1 MMKMGLTNNPVPAST
16 SIKKPKSKTI
26 AISGSQLKVA
36 TTGVAVI
43 GPAGVGKTYTFIS
56 LIDYLIDV
64 KGLLPEEI
72 HIEYID
78 MDSGLVELL
87 DQIPFPEAYLDSLTY
102 TLCVDFFDITDAT
115 EAAYERLAAHKEQ
128 YGPDGCFIIVDNMEK
143 AWEFSRNDV
152 CEAIY
157 SVPMTVKMKEARAS
171 QEKAKRNGTKGKPVF
186 NQQLDYAIINPLHN
200 DWAESFKTSGF
211 NFIWM
216 SPWHY
221 EDIKDENDKVVGVQ
235 LRFGQKANDLRVSY
249 IIRKY
254 FDDKGKR
261 RVDFFKSRA
270 TQTLLKG
277 LTDVSWTGIFAEV
290 AKLAALEKR
299 ERIAK
304 MKTRTFPVASQKVEN
319 PTQEC
324 LDATEEKHANF
335 DDW

>member
-1 MMKMGLTNNPVPAST
+1 MGLNTNPAPVAT
-16 SIKKPKSKTI
+16 SIKKQKSKIT

-43 GPAGVGKTYTFIS
+43 GPAGVGKTHTLIS
-56 LIDYLIDV
+56 LIDHLIDV

-78 MDSGLVELL
+78 LDSGLVELL

-115 EAAYERLAAHKEQ
+115 EAAFERLAAHKEQ
-128 YGPDGCFIIVDNMEK
+128 YGPDGCFIMVDNMAK

-152 CEAIY
+152 CQAIY
-157 SVPMTVKMKEARAS
+157 GVSMTVKMKEARAS
-171 QEKAKRNGTKGKPVF
+171 QEKAKRNGTKGKGVF

-235 LRFGQKANDLRVSY
+235 LRFGQKANELRVSY

-290 AKLAALEKR
+290 AKLAEIEKR
-299 ERIAK
+299 ERTAK
-304 MKTRTFPVASQKVEN
+304 MKTRKFPIASQ
-319 PTQEC
+319 
-324 LDATEEKHANF
+324 TESSVNEDQVPKSELVP